1 MTVERGFEVAGA
13 SVVAAATAAGAMV
26 EADMSGWL
34 VQLVP
39 AGIAALV
46 GYFTARITTE
56 REIGVITERE
66 ANHFL
71 ELCRRLDTI
80 DKKLDR

>member
-1 MTVERGFEVAGA
+1 MQ
-13 SVVAAATAAGAMV
+13 
-26 EADMSGWL
+26 GWL
-34 VQLVP
+34 AQLVP

-66 ANHFL
+66 ANHFR

-80 DKKLDR
+80 DRKLDR